1 MKLSHLS
8 IGEIRGALRDGVLLL
23 KLDPFVLRL
32 CSDVPN
38 LADNLQFLYAD
49 FSLGSTDD
57 FADFHVEIYREPG
70 LRKWFRPLARFFFDG
85 KPSFIPLPIN
95 QAPAMLEWGLNW
107 CVAAHAHQYLIIH
120 AAVVEK
126 NGVIVLMPA
135 PPGSGKSTLCASLV
149 LSGWRLLS
157 DELAL
162 MDIASGLVCGMAR
175 PISLKNQS
183 IQLIK
188 QFAPSCDIT
197 EPMFGTTK
205 GTVAL
210 LKPPK
215 QSVDN
220 RGDLKRPKLVVF
232 PQYISGAEA
241 TLEPKSKASIFMLLA
256 EQSFNFDVLGVEGF
270 QALSDFV
277 DDADCFHF
285 SYSALS
291 DALSTFEKLV
301 ERYQ

>member
-1 MKLSHLS
+1 M
-8 IGEIRGALRDGVLLL
+8 L
-23 KLDPFVLRL
+23 KIDPFVLRL
-32 CSDVPN
+32 TSDVPGI
-38 LADNLQFLYAD
+38 ADYLQFLYAD
-49 FSLGSTDD
+49 FSLASTED

-70 LRKWFRPLARFFFDG
+70 LRRWFRPLARFFFDG
-85 KPSFIPLPIN
+85 KPSFIPLPVN

-120 AAVVEK
+120 AAVIEK
-126 NGVIVLMPA
+126 NGVTILMPA

-162 MDIASGLVCGMAR
+162 MDPSTGEVHGMAR
-175 PISLKNQS
+175 PISLKNES

-188 QFAPSCDIT
+188 RFAPSSEIT
-197 EPMFGTTK
+197 KPMFGTTK

-210 LKPPK
+210 LKPPTE
-215 QSVDN
+215 SVD
-220 RGDLKRPKLVVF
+220 RRSEIGRPRLVIF
-232 PQYISGAEA
+232 PQYVEGSVA
-241 TLEPKSKASIFMLLA
+241 TLESKSKASIFMLLA

-277 DDADCFHF
+277 DNVDCFHF
-285 SYSALS
+285 SYSAFS
-291 DALSTFEKLV
+291 DALSTFDQLV
-301 ERYQ
+301 GNYQ